1 MSSKINAALAQTP
14 HGSAAQEV
22 RQILRLEALAV
33 LISASAAY
41 FVLGGEVWVFALAFF
56 VPDLAM
62 LAYAVGSKLGAWAY
76 NIAHSYVVAA
86 LIGAVGVLTGADFLW
101 HIALIQAAH
110 AGFDRGLGYG
120 LKYTSGF
127 AHTHLGSIGKR

>member
-1 MSSKINAALAQTP
+1 MSSQINAPLVQTP
-14 HGSAAQEV
+14 NGSAVQEV
-22 RQILRLEALAV
+22 RQILRLEALAI

-41 FVLGGEVWVFALAFF
+41 FVLGGDIWVFALAFF

-62 LAYAVGSKLGAWAY
+62 LAYALGSKLGAWVY

-86 LIGAVGVLTGADFLW
+86 LIGAFGVLTGAEFLW

-110 AGFDRGLGYG
+110 VGFDRSLGYG

-127 AHTHLGSIGKR
+127 AHTHLGRIGKR